1 LFASAYHVGA
11 AEQNFVARV
20 VDSGWTFWCK
30 LVKLHWHKPPAYLV
44 APVQGGGSTG
54 AGDRHEL
61 SQDDDGILNHEL
73 YHDDFG
79 LLLVLLA
86 VLLIL
91 LRKGWSVCSPMSRAG
106 S

>member
-44 APVQGGGSTG
+44 APVQG
-54 AGDRHEL
+54 DPQVQEI
-61 SQDDDGILNHEL
+61 D
-73 YHDDFG
+73 
-79 LLLVLLA
+79 
-86 VLLIL
+86 
-91 LRKGWSVCSPMSRAG
+91 MSCLKMTMEF
-106 S
+106 